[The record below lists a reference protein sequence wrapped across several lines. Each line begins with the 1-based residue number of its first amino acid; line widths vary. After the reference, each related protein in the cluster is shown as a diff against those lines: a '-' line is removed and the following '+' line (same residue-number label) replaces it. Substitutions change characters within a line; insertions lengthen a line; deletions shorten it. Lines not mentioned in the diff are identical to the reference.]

1 MIIYIDSNFC
11 CHAEPKIEYRTFDV
25 PFFDE
30 KCDEFIN
37 GYRYVPEGETWTRD
51 DGVQFI
57 GEMITPARNYAPLE
71 SAQKQ
76 YEIDEEKHLVEMAE
90 LIDEMESLCEEL
102 IGE

>member
-1 MIIYIDSNFC
+1 MIIYIDKNFC
-11 CHAEPKIEYRTFDV
+11 CHAEPRKDYRVLDV
-25 PFFDE
+25 PFFDD

-37 GYRYVPEGETWTRD
+37 GFRYVPEGETWIRD
-51 DGVQFI
+51 DGVKFV
-57 GEMITPARNYAPLE
+57 GEMITPAKSYMPLA

-76 YEIDEEKHLVEMAE
+76 YETDEEKHLIEMAD